1 MGSLGIDYYIV
12 DDGDL
17 KKGFGTLMISQFIIY
32 LKEIIDIKEIRV
44 DPNPI
49 NTRAIRCYKK
59 VRFRKKELITTP
71 DGLALIMVLD
81 RL

>member
-17 KKGFGTLMISQFIIY
+17 KKEFGTLMISQFIIY

-49 NTRAIRCYKK
+49 NTCAI
-59 VRFRKKELITTP
+59 
-71 DGLALIMVLD
+71 
-81 RL
+81 